1 MGVRG
6 QDCGRVAGGDRVR
19 AISIG
24 GLLRRLWIPLLLVV
38 VLSVSGLVVT
48 RLHKVFGS
56 QDLNANAGAGIKIV
70 QFNPKVVKYEIDG
83 PPGSVANINYWDADA
98 NTHQVNNAPLPWSY
112 TISTTLPAV
121 SANIMAQTDA
131 GYIGCRITVDGEL
144 REHRTSDGHNAQTFC
159 RVKSACPAQATMR
172 REATVRS
179 GASTQPILRAQQLNR
194 TAL

>member
-1 MGVRG
+1 MDLRLALFAEKTADGP
-6 QDCGRVAGGDRVR
+6 AGGDQVK

-24 GLLRRLWIPLLLVV
+24 GLLRRWWILLLLVV
-38 VLSVSGLVVT
+38 VLAVSGLVVS

-98 NTHQVNNAPLPWSY
+98 NTHQVNGAPLPWSY

-121 SANIMAQTDA
+121 SANIMAQTD
-131 GYIGCRITVDGEL
+131 GDHISCRITVDGVL
-144 REHRTSDGHNAQTFC
+144 REHQSVDGRNAQTYC
-159 RVKSACPAQATMR
+159 LVKSA
-172 REATVRS
+172 
-179 GASTQPILRAQQLNR
+179 
-194 TAL
+194 